1 MGNVITEFS
10 RTLVAEPRDRE
21 VALERLTGSLVA
33 LRSGR
38 ALVEDVLLG
47 DPRSRAGLW
56 ELNSALVTAVDRM
69 LDEVGGPPG
78 PTAESPTFRTRDALQ
93 AAQRLRFHRRQPH

>member
-1 MGNVITEFS
+1 M
-10 RTLVAEPRDRE
+10 
-21 VALERLTGSLVA
+21 GSLVA

-69 LDEVGGPPG
+69 LDEIGPPST
-78 PTAESPTFRTRDALQ
+78 PVAESPAFRTRDALQ
-93 AAQRLRFHRRQPH
+93 AAPRFRIRRRQPH